1 MRRLLPLISLAFFL
15 PWLCLKQVQA
25 VPAAPNESLVHAEV
39 IEVTATDSL
48 TLGISP
54 QRTLFRVQLRLIKVE
69 PVEGM
74 RNFLQGAEHKT
85 IEVYATD
92 IVLPLKL
99 IGKAIQSRISFRGD
113 ERSGRYWIVGAVEMA
128 PY

>member
-15 PWLCLKQVQA
+15 PWVSLKQVQA
-25 VPAAPNESLVHAEV
+25 VPAAPNQSLVHAEV
-39 IEVTATDSL
+39 IEATAIDSS

-54 QRTLFRVQLRLIKVE
+54 QRTLFRVKLRLIKVK
-69 PVEGM
+69 PVEGL
-74 RNFLQGAEHKT
+74 RNFLQGAEDKT

-92 IVLPLKL
+92 ALPVELV
-99 IGKAIQSRISFRGD
+99 GKAIKSRIGFRGD
-113 ERSGRYWIVGAVEMA
+113 ERSGRYWIVGAVELA

>member
-1 MRRLLPLISLAFFL
+1 MRRLLPLISLVLFL
-15 PWLCLKQVQA
+15 PWLSIKQVQA

-39 IEVTATDSL
+39 IEVTAIDSL

-54 QRTLFRVQLRLIKVE
+54 QRTLFRVKLRLIKVE
-69 PVEGM
+69 SVEGM
-74 RNFLQGAEHKT
+74 RNFLQGAEDKT

-92 IVLPLKL
+92 IAVPLKRV
-99 IGKAIQSRISFRGD
+99 GKAIKSRISFRGD
-113 ERSGRYWIVGAVEMA
+113 ERSGRYWIVGAVEGA